1 MGSPVRSSRAL
12 SVRLP
17 SAIVKRTA
25 GAGWAIVAELK
36 TLTSY
41 LDWLEAQY
49 DEMVAG
55 LAYLADINSGSY
67 NIAGLERMAAELSH
81 LFGVLGGQVRR
92 VVLEPIVRI
101 DDDGEPRVCELGPVL
116 RLSKYPDAALR
127 VLLVGHMDTV
137 FGIEH
142 AFQRAERVS
151 PTQLKGP
158 GVADLK
164 GGLLVMLKALECLE
178 RSPWAGRLGWE
189 VVLNPDE
196 ELGSPGSAAHLRAAA
211 GRNHLGLVYE
221 PAMADGALAAAR
233 KGSGNFTAVVRGR
246 AAHAGREHHLGRNA
260 VRAAADFL
268 IAVDELNGRQ
278 PGVTVNPGFVHGGGP
293 VNMVPDRAV
302 VRFNIRLSDPADEAW
317 VLGRLAAIN
326 QEINARD
333 GITLALHGDFGR
345 KPKVLDAAHRR
356 LFEWVRCCG
365 RTLGLNITWRDTGG
379 CCDGNNLSAAGLP
392 NIDTMGVIGGGL
404 HSVAEYVE
412 LPSLIER
419 SRLSALLLLGLAS
432 GRCEGVAFR
441 GESS

>member
-1 MGSPVRSSRAL
+1 MGGLVQASRAL

-17 SAIVKRTA
+17 NTTVKRTA
-25 GAGWAIVAELK
+25 GAEWTIVAELK
-36 TLTSY
+36 TLTSH

-49 DEMVAG
+49 DEMVAN
-55 LAYLADINSGSY
+55 LAYLANINSGSY
-67 NIAGLERMAAELSH
+67 NIVGLERIAAELSH
-81 LFGVLGGQVRR
+81 LFGGLGGQVHR
-92 VVLEPIVRI
+92 VALEPTVRI
-101 DDDGEPRVCELGPVL
+101 GDDGEPRVCEFGPLLNVYKHP
-116 RLSKYPDAALR
+116 SAPLR

-137 FGIEH
+137 FGTEH
-142 AFQRAERVS
+142 AFQRVERVS

-221 PAMADGALAAAR
+221 PAMANGALAAAR

-260 VRAAADFL
+260 LRAAADFL
-268 IAVDELNGRQ
+268 IAVDELNARRS
-278 PGVTVNPGFVHGGGP
+278 GVTVNPGFIRGGGP
-293 VNMVPDRAV
+293 VNVVPDRAV
-302 VRFNIRLSDPADEAW
+302 VRFNIRLSDPVDEAW
-317 VLGRLAAIN
+317 VLERLAAIN
-326 QEINARD
+326 QVINARD

-356 LFEWVRCCG
+356 LFDWVRRCG

-404 HSVAEYVE
+404 HSVDEYVE

-432 GRCEGVAFR
+432 GRCDGAAFK
-441 GESS
+441 GEAP